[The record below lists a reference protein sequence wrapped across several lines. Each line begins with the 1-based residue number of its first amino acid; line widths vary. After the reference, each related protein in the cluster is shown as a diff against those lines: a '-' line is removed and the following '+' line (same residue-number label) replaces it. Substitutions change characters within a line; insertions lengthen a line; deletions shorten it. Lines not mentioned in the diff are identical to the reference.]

1 MNQIKKHKKNDL
13 KYFLLRYNLIHL
25 YQNFAHNGF
34 DMIEYV
40 IIQMYSSFPINED
53 ILENCFHIYDEKQRI
68 ITLKAIVAEMKK
80 INKFLSSEEYNNC
93 DKNLIKYDNVFFEDD
108 SNKDKSKIAMKNNN
122 DNLLNNCHIF

>member
-1 MNQIKKHKKNDL
+1 
-13 KYFLLRYNLIHL
+13 
-25 YQNFAHNGF
+25 
-34 DMIEYV
+34 
-40 IIQMYSSFPINED
+40 MYSSFPINED

-93 DKNLIKYDNVFFEDD
+93 DKNVIKYDNVFFEDD

-122 DNLLNNCHIF
+122 ENLLNNCNVF